1 MCPAFLREYSWAG
14 GDYSPRVQPSEPTAS
29 GRHAPRVSPT
39 FCGTNERRSLIQ
51 FFIEGGCVMKAGLY
65 IRVSSDRQAKEGE
78 SLAEQE
84 ATLQAYCNFR
94 DIAIA
99 TIYKEEGRSGKDT
112 NRPQFQ
118 RMIKDCQLGKI
129 DTVIVKKVD
138 RLSRSLI
145 DFEKTIKF
153 FEDNNVNL
161 ISLNENFDTSTAIGR
176 AVIRIIL
183 TFAQLEREQTS
194 ERTVDVMKFRA
205 EQGQWNGGYPPL
217 GYDYDKELGLIIN
230 TEEAKIVRIIF
241 DKYIELA
248 SYRKVAE
255 FLNTAGHRTK
265 KFTNRLGQ
273 ETGGNEFG
281 DTSVAAILKNSI
293 YTGKIKYK
301 EQTYSGKHQAI
312 ITEDLFN
319 QAQSIMNRNNQRNV
333 CIKKVNKHN
342 FLLEG
347 LIRCGECGAV
357 MAPKWSLSHGRRYF
371 YYECT
376 TLGHKGKDACGVK
389 AISAPALE
397 SLVLRIIRKIRKDD
411 ILFNQIIT
419 GNKTGLK
426 KEIDQMEGEKILLN
440 FRLSELSKK
449 ATAIVEKLLSMP
461 ELSHSQLL
469 CDEVGKIEK
478 EKADIAKQIEEI
490 DFKISQYKNR
500 FINTDLAK
508 RSLQYFSQVYLGLD
522 INGKKNLIQLLIKE
536 ITFNNKQISINFY
549 DYIDVSSAEGAGGRA
564 VVGNAYNLA
573 RRVQPVANTTQLT
586 TT

>member
-1 MCPAFLREYSWAG
+1 
-14 GDYSPRVQPSEPTAS
+14 
-29 GRHAPRVSPT
+29 
-39 FCGTNERRSLIQ
+39 
-51 FFIEGGCVMKAGLY
+51 MKAGIY

-99 TIYKEEGRSGKDT
+99 SIYKEEGRSGKDT

-255 FLNTAGHRTK
+255 FLNAAGHRTK
-265 KFTNRLGQ
+265 KFTNRIGQ
-273 ETGGNEFG
+273 ETGGEKFI
-281 DTSVAAILKNSI
+281 DTSIATILKNPI
-293 YTGKIKYK
+293 YIGQIRYK
-301 EQTYSGKHQAI
+301 GEVYQGKHTAVIDRDNFIATQEI
-312 ITEDLFN
+312 IK
-319 QAQSIMNRNNQRNV
+319 RNGERKTSV
-333 CIKKVNKHN
+333 MKANKHN

-347 LIRCGECGAV
+347 LVKCGDCGA
-357 MAPKWSLSHGRRYF
+357 MMSPKWCLSRSRQRYF
-371 YYECT
+371 YYNCT
-376 TLGHKGKDACGVK
+376 NAEHSGGDVCLNKSIGASVLEQFVLSRVREIAGSEDRLQQVINYNTQAIQAEIKKLDSERLILKMKLKEIEDK
-389 AISAPALE
+389 A
-397 SLVLRIIRKIRKDD
+397 
-411 ILFNQIIT
+411 
-419 GNKTGLK
+419 TGLVN
-426 KEIDQMEGEKILLN
+426 KI
-440 FRLSELSKK
+440 SEL
-449 ATAIVEKLLSMP
+449 P
-461 ELSHSQLL
+461 ELSGLSFVKEEL
-469 CDEVGKIEK
+469 EK
-478 EKADIAKQIEEI
+478 LEKDKVSVKQEI
-490 DFKISQYKNR
+490 DNLVLTINQLNNRIISKDIIRESFQSFTNIYGKLSNE
-500 FINTDLAK
+500 LK
-508 RSLQYFSQVYLGLD
+508 RYL
-522 INGKKNLIQLLIKE
+522 IKLLIKE
-536 ITFNNKQISINFY
+536 ITFNKTSITINFFETK
-549 DYIDVSSAEGAGGRA
+549 DITEVISAGAAGGRFA
-564 VVGNAYNLA
+564 ATMDWLRNSNTKPIYTSRLCINTYSGNRGKVLYKILMN
-573 RRVQPVANTTQLT
+573 
-586 TT
+586 